1 MFNRKRREFIAL
13 AGAATLLAP
22 LAASAQEAG
31 RTYRLGFLYRPQKER
46 RIILRCLRSCDEPVS
61 SRAQT

>member
-1 MFNRKRREFIAL
+1 MKRREFIAL

-31 RTYRLGFLYRPQKER
+31 RTYRLGFLYSTAKGAS
-46 RIILRCLRSCDEPVS
+46 SCAV
-61 SRAQT
+61 